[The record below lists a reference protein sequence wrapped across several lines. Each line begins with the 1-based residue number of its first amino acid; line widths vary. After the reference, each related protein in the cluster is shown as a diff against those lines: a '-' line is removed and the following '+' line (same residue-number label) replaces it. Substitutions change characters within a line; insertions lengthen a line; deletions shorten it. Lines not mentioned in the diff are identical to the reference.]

1 MSKKS
6 IVLLFVLLS
15 LVVVFP
21 AGRPAVARQDAPETK
36 IRLIQMVLP
45 QADVWL
51 DGEIIWPNLHYV
63 ITSDLAAI
71 EPGTHTLAISAVGS
85 TEPVAS
91 VEIEA
96 VEGHQYTVA
105 TMGEYETPTP
115 NLVVIDE
122 TTVLANYQ
130 DTGSNAIII
139 QNGVGAP
146 PVDVFFVD
154 SIVMTELGFGE
165 YGLAAAPLGLFTA
178 GATAVGQ
185 PDTILFESEYFAV
198 PGTTAI
204 AYLTGAFPDIHRN
217 FFTST
222 QDNMPDY
229 LMASAAL
236 PESRVSVL
244 VDLLTTTGLLEM
256 LDQGEFTLF
265 APSNAA
271 FAALS
276 GGIMNLDDP
285 TTLVETMSYHVVPEY
300 LSPNE
305 LVGEHTVTSLNG
317 ATLDVAYTP
326 GESFTVNGT
335 ANLVLQF
342 RVGNGIIYLIDG
354 VLVPPSE

>member
-1 MSKKS
+1 MLKKS
-6 IVLLFVLLS
+6 IVLLFMVLS
-15 LVVVFP
+15 LVVVLP
-21 AGRPAVARQDAPETK
+21 AGRPVTAQQTTPDAQF
-36 IRLIQMVLP
+36 RLIQMVLP

-51 DGEIIWPNLHYV
+51 DGEILWSGLYYV
-63 ITSDLAAI
+63 ITSDSAVL
-71 EPGTHTLAISAVGS
+71 EPGAHTIAISAADS
-85 TEPVAS
+85 TEPIAS
-91 VEIEA
+91 VELE
-96 VEGHQYTVA
+96 VEEGHQYTIA

-115 NLVVIDE
+115 ELVVIDE

-139 QNGVGAP
+139 QNGSGAP

-154 SIVMTELGFGE
+154 TIVITELGFGE
-165 YGLAAAPLGLFTA
+165 YGIAAAPLGLFHA

-185 PDTILFESEYFAV
+185 PDSVLFESEYFAV

-204 AYLTGAFPDIHRN
+204 AYLTGTFPDIRRN

-229 LMASAAL
+229 LLASAAL

-244 VDLLTTTGLLEM
+244 VDLLTTAGLLEL

-265 APSNAA
+265 APNNAA
-271 FAALS
+271 FAASTEGLF
-276 GGIMNLDDP
+276 NLDDP
-285 TTLVETMSYHVVPEY
+285 TTLAEVMSYHIVPEY
-300 LSPNE
+300 LSPND
-305 LVGEHTVTSLNG
+305 LVGEHAVTSLNG

-326 GESFTVNGT
+326 GESFTVNGI

-342 RVGNGIIYLIDG
+342 RVGNGIIYLIDT
-354 VLVPPSE
+354 VLAPPTE